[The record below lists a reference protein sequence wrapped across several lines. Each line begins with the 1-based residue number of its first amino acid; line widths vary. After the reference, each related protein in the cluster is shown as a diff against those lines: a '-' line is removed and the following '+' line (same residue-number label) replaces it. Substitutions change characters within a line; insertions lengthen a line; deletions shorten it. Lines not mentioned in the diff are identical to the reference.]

1 MNRIRVLR
9 EESKMTQRDLASR
22 LGVEPAV
29 VSKYENEKS
38 GLSEGTLRMLALIF
52 DVSVDYILGLSDERK
67 KGTTYSVPHIAALLG
82 SAGNLPEEDCKALV
96 ICSTHPD
103 ALAVARQFIS
113 LSSKSRRRALEYLD
127 MLKLSDRE
135 RRQAKEAAG
144 SSDDEEG
151 AASADVQRTEE

>member
-9 EESKMTQRDLASR
+9 EEAKMTQRDLASR

-67 KGTTYSVPHIAALLG
+67 KGTTYSVPHT
-82 SAGNLPEEDCKALV
+82 PRC
-96 ICSTHPD
+96 
-103 ALAVARQFIS
+103 
-113 LSSKSRRRALEYLD
+113 
-127 MLKLSDRE
+127 
-135 RRQAKEAAG
+135 
-144 SSDDEEG
+144 
-151 AASADVQRTEE
+151 